1 MNVLYTSPLGG
12 RFQTKVPAEAV
23 ATYVMR
29 DAAVM
34 ALQAYGGIHAPDI
47 EEVRALRKVIL
58 SSKRKINRN
67 GWWSTI
73 VRNVKEAA

>member
-12 RFQTKVPAEAV
+12 IFERKVPSEAV

-34 ALQAYGGIHAPDI
+34 ALQAYGGINAPNI

-58 SSKRKINRN
+58 TCKRKIQRN
-67 GWWSTI
+67 SWYSTR
-73 VRNVKEAA
+73 VQPKKEAA